1 MSHGQSYIYKELHG
15 SPESMD
21 TRTPFCGVHYAGTL
35 TKQIPNKTLYIIYM
49 EQSCDAATWNNFAPV
64 FSSPPPPPPLGSHRS
79 NHLHPPTSLPSWGG
93 GRFKSQNVQFHS
105 LTLKKA
111 RSHISDDCGHLLLH
125 GEHSD
130 LAPPLELRGRL
141 LGSTENGGYSRWRM
155 AHRWVAPNTWVVRAC
170 GHLAYHS
177 LWLGWLSPAR
187 CSKKGAV
194 LFYFFL
200 C

>member
-105 LTLKKA
+105 LTLKK
-111 RSHISDDCGHLLLH
+111 R
-125 GEHSD
+125 
-130 LAPPLELRGRL
+130 APTFPTTAVTFC
-141 LGSTENGGYSRWRM
+141 STENTQISPLRWSS
-155 AHRWVAPNTWVVRAC
+155 AVA
-170 GHLAYHS
+170 S
-177 LWLGWLSPAR
+177 
-187 CSKKGAV
+187 
-194 LFYFFL
+194 
-200 C
+200 